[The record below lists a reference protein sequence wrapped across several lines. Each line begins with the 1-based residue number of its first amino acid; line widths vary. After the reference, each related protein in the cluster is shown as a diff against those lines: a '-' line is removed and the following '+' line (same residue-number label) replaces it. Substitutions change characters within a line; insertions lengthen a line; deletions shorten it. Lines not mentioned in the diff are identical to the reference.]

1 MEKIL
6 IIDLLTKYSYDD
18 VGGKKGMDK
27 MGISVAGAFDYT
39 ANKVTFYEEENINTY
54 IHELYSA
61 KLIMGINLT
70 KFIYRILSNF
80 SANDFSKLK
89 SLDVLEYFKKRLT
102 FKPTLEGLFNGTLGI
117 KNIKKN
123 DNYVPMLFKQ
133 GRFDEIKSLCN
144 QNIDD
149 LKNLFDFGMTKG
161 YVVYDDTAGQRWKIS
176 VNW

>member
-1 MEKIL
+1 MDKML
-6 IIDLLTKYSYDD
+6 IVDLQTKLSYDD

-27 MGISVAGAFDYT
+27 MGISVAGLFDYST
-39 ANKVTFYEEENINTY
+39 NKITFYDEEHIEAFIQ
-54 IHELYSA
+54 ELYSA
-61 KLIMGINLT
+61 KLIMGMNLT
-70 KFIYRILSNF
+70 KFIYRVLAAF
-80 SANDFSKLK
+80 SENDFSKLK

-117 KNIKKN
+117 KKFDTN

-161 YVVYDDTAGQRWKIS
+161 FVFYDDKAGQRWKIS